1 MVIASKKGKYDK
13 FILKFDDKFSSYSLR
28 KVDDIS
34 YVGIN
39 FAVLDNG
46 LVVHINEN
54 EELEI
59 FSNKKDSGTVK
70 VIDHDIIQGDMKLF
84 SDGVQV
90 MFSKGKKL
98 YKLRM
103 K

>member
-1 MVIASKKGKYDK
+1 M
-13 FILKFDDKFSSYSLR
+13 LKFNTNFSSYSVR

-39 FAVLDNG
+39 FIVLDNG
-46 LVVHINEN
+46 LTIHINEN

-70 VIDHDIIQGDMKLF
+70 VIDNSLIDGNMKLF
-84 SDGVQV
+84 SDGVKV

-98 YKLRM
+98 YKLKM